1 MNRTDLAQPDAC
13 LHGASSLRNA
23 DGAPAC
29 LLCRREEARALT
41 VEDLAHLP
49 GACPH
54 GASGRRTAS
63 GEPLCP
69 LCRRAQEEGP
79 ARMKPQVTG
88 SFFQNRAPGRPYPLF
103 RSFSAFESR
112 SNALREVTP

>member
-41 VEDLAHLP
+41 VEDLAQLP
-49 GACPH
+49 GACRH
-54 GASGRRTAS
+54 GATARRTARPAS
-63 GEPLCP
+63 LSARSAGVTRNGRGE
-69 LCRRAQEEGP
+69 R
-79 ARMKPQVTG
+79 
-88 SFFQNRAPGRPYPLF
+88 
-103 RSFSAFESR
+103 
-112 SNALREVTP
+112 